1 LPLFRPFPKKCA
13 QGGEIARIFS
23 LLLPFFAQNAEKA
36 RFTTIQNV
44 IYCICYLLT
53 HRGCFAAGKGESI
66 MDEKKRL
73 CKSRNNKKICGVCAG
88 FADYLNLDPT
98 LVRLLWAL
106 LAAFAGTGILAYFIC
121 ALVMPE
127 GDTED

>member
-1 LPLFRPFPKKCA
+1 
-13 QGGEIARIFS
+13 
-23 LLLPFFAQNAEKA
+23 
-36 RFTTIQNV
+36 
-44 IYCICYLLT
+44 
-53 HRGCFAAGKGESI
+53 

-73 CKSRNNKKICGVCAG
+73 CKSRNNKMICGGGAG

-98 LVRLLWAL
+98 LVRVRWAL
-106 LAAFAGTGILAYFIC
+106 LAVFAGTGILAYFIC

>member
-1 LPLFRPFPKKCA
+1 
-13 QGGEIARIFS
+13 
-23 LLLPFFAQNAEKA
+23 
-36 RFTTIQNV
+36 
-44 IYCICYLLT
+44 
-53 HRGCFAAGKGESI
+53 

-73 CKSRNNKKICGVCAG
+73 CKSRNNKKIGGVCAG

-127 GDTED
+127 GDTEN